1 MCILLVEDEWLIR
14 TMMAMEMMDGGFAV
28 REAENGDQALALIS
42 QDPSVFSL
50 LVTDIHM
57 PGSLD
62 GIGVARLLRQRRPD
76 IPVIYTTGRP
86 DVLNSHRL
94 LEGKDV
100 LLCKPF
106 ESTDLLAA
114 VRRLLGQG
122 GEQVAVNG
130 RRTENGFGQ
139 GCLLRNN
146 GREC

>member
-14 TMMAMEMMDGGFAV
+14 TMAAMEMIDGGFTV
-28 REAENGDQALALIS
+28 HEAENGDQAFALIS
-42 QDPSVFSL
+42 QDPAVFSL

-86 DVLNSHRL
+86 DVLNSL
-94 LEGKDV
+94 QLSEGKDV
-100 LLCKPF
+100 LLRKPF
-106 ESTDLLAA
+106 ELTDLLAA

-122 GEQVAVNG
+122 DEQVAANG
-130 RRTENGFGQ
+130 RRMGNGFGQ
-139 GCLLRNN
+139 G
-146 GREC
+146 